1 MKNHAMAKRQALMA
15 ALEKESVALLDAGQL
30 LSSSADQH
38 YSFKPARNFYYLT
51 GIQAPNARLMM
62 IKTTSAQKIL
72 LFLEADTPHSLKWE
86 GPKFSKEEA
95 MEVGGFKADEIF
107 SLNQFDGQFQQ
118 LMSYARSPYGMPPK
132 HLYLDLPHPSVHHEP
147 VALAQFKSVVDHFK
161 ELKIESLS
169 GHLAVL
175 RMIKSPDEI
184 QAIKAAIAITH
195 QGLNQILKH
204 LKTRRFEYECVAD
217 FNFALNLANCP
228 DTAFHTIAASGENA
242 MVLHYDV
249 NTASLPKEGLILFDL
264 GALTSLY
271 AADISRTY
279 PLTGVYEGKYKAMY
293 QAVLDVQK
301 EMIEAVKPGQ
311 TWKVLNEMAK
321 DRLAEKAVALKL
333 ISNKEAITEV
343 YYHSIGHY
351 LGLDVHDVGI
361 YDEPFKA
368 GMVLTIEPGLYGDGI
383 GVRIEDNI
391 LVTETGHENLS
402 AAIEKEITAIESILK
417 AS

>member
-1 MKNHAMAKRQALMA
+1 
-15 ALEKESVALLDAGQL
+15 
-30 LSSSADQH
+30 
-38 YSFKPARNFYYLT
+38 
-51 GIQAPNARLMM
+51 
-62 IKTTSAQKIL
+62 
-72 LFLEADTPHSLKWE
+72 
-86 GPKFSKEEA
+86 
-95 MEVGGFKADEIF
+95 
-107 SLNQFDGQFQQ
+107 
-118 LMSYARSPYGMPPK
+118 
-132 HLYLDLPHPSVHHEP
+132 
-147 VALAQFKSVVDHFK
+147 
-161 ELKIESLS
+161 
-169 GHLAVL
+169 
-175 RMIKSPDEI
+175 MIKSSEEI
-184 QAIKAAIAITH
+184 QSIKAAIAITH
-195 QGLNQILKH
+195 QGLNQILRH
-204 LKTRRFEYECVAD
+204 LKKRRFEYECVAD

-264 GALTSLY
+264 GALASLY

-279 PLTGVYEGKYKAMY
+279 PLTGVFEGKYKAMY

-333 ISNKEAITEV
+333 ISNKEAITDV

>member
-1 MKNHAMAKRQALMA
+1 MKNHAIAQRQALMA
-15 ALEKESVALLDAGQL
+15 ALENESVALLDAGQL
-30 LSSSADQH
+30 VPSTADQH
-38 YSFKPARNFYYLT
+38 YAFKPSRNFYYLT
-51 GIQAPNARLMM
+51 GIQAPNARLMI
-62 IKTTSAQKIL
+62 IKTPSAEKIV

-86 GPKFSKEEA
+86 GPKFSKEAA

-107 SLNQFDGQFQQ
+107 YLNQFEGQFQQ
-118 LMSYARSPYGMPPK
+118 LMSYARSPYGTPPK
-132 HLYLDLPHPSVHHEP
+132 HLYLDLPHPSLQHDP
-147 VALAQFKSVVDHFK
+147 VALTQFKAVVDHFK
-161 ELKIESLS
+161 ELKIESLN
-169 GHLAVL
+169 GHLARL
-175 RMIKSPDEI
+175 RMIKSSEEI
-184 QAIKAAIAITH
+184 QALKDAIAITH

-204 LKTRRFEYECVAD
+204 LKTRRYEYECVAD
-217 FNFALNLANCP
+217 FNFALNQANCP

-249 NTASLPKEGLILFDL
+249 NNALLPKDGLILFDL
-264 GALTSLY
+264 GALSSLY

-279 PLTGVYEGKYKAMY
+279 PVSGVYEGKYKAMY

-311 TWKVLNEMAK
+311 TWKALNQLAK

-333 ISNKEAITEV
+333 IKNKEDILEV
-343 YYHSIGHY
+343 YYHSIGHF
-351 LGLDVHDVGI
+351 LGLDVHDVGL

-368 GMVLTIEPGLYGDGI
+368 GMVLTIEPGLYGDGM

-402 AAIEKEITAIESILK
+402 TAIEKEISAIESILK